1 MSSTDKRTTIFP
13 GANVNSFGKRPAET
27 GPDKPSRL
35 SASQLPKVPAFLN
48 REQRPHPPAPLP
60 VKANPDSQRFS
71 PPSRVSQGRVNSV
84 QGQGFVCHKGTPW
97 QKYHAII
104 RDDQAGEVTVAHGQK
119 PKHPIIAVK
128 EQKCRDGD
136 AIKRLCSCSHENIIS
151 LYEAYHEGEAV
162 FFIYECMDVSLAEI
176 QSTSHGNL
184 LSFQIAAVCREVCQ
198 YLVDVPLPGITNMIH
213 RFSKGSYTS
222 MNSCR
227 SYMVRSTQ
235 KA

>member
-1 MSSTDKRTTIFP
+1 MS
-13 GANVNSFGKRPAET
+13 
-27 GPDKPSRL
+27 
-35 SASQLPKVPAFLN
+35 
-48 REQRPHPPAPLP
+48 RER
-60 VKANPDSQRFS
+60 D
-71 PPSRVSQGRVNSV
+71 NSV
-84 QGQGFVCHKGTPW
+84 PGQGFVCHKGTPW

-119 PKHPIIAVK
+119 PEHPIIAVK
-128 EQKCRDGD
+128 QQKCQDGD
-136 AIKRLCSCSHENIIS
+136 AIKRLCSSSHENIVS

-162 FFIYECMDVSLAEI
+162 FFVYECMDVSLAEI

-213 RFSKGSYTS
+213 RFFKAFCTS
-222 MNSCR
+222 MKSCR